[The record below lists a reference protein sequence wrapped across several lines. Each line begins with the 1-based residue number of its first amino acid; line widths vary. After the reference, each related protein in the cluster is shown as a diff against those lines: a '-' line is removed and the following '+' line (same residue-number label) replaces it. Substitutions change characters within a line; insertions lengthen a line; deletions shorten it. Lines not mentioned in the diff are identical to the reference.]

1 MVSSSTLKFESSR
14 GRPPTAS
21 AGPATSL
28 EVVVVAG
35 PDTGRRASLAAGSD
49 LVMGTGGSARLVL
62 RSSQVAVE
70 HARLTATPA
79 GVELSTCRDDA
90 EVWVGAL
97 RVYRAVLPARGRFR
111 MGDATLELRAEVP
124 DDSLRAQLAA
134 EGVVYASSAME
145 SVARALAEVAPHTT
159 TVLVTGETGTGKE
172 AVARALHRLSLRRNG
187 PFVVVDCGAL
197 PSSMIESELF
207 GFEKG
212 AFTGAE
218 RRRLGAFERAHGGT
232 VFLDEIGE
240 LPLDQQASF
249 LGVLQRKRFT
259 RVGGHDEV
267 APDVR
272 IVAATNRDL
281 AAEVRRGTFRRDL
294 YYRLATLP
302 LALPPLRERREDVAV
317 LVEHF
322 ARELTGHP
330 LLDEPA
336 VIHAATADLP
346 FEGNVRE
353 LQALVERRV
362 VRGSWGEAKPAHGSA
377 GEIAPVSPSTLEPS
391 LPPPAFDGS
400 TPYVEAR
407 RLALDAFEKRFL
419 EHLMAMVDGNASKA
433 SRLAHMDRPNL
444 LRLLTKHGLRRARTT
459 EPE

>member
-1 MVSSSTLKFESSR
+1 MVSSLPVKFESAR
-14 GRPPTAS
+14 GKPPVA
-21 AGPATSL
+21 AEAPATAMEL
-28 EVVVVAG
+28 AVVAG
-35 PDTGRRASLAAGSD
+35 PDAGRRAPLAAGAE
-49 LVMGTGGSARLVL
+49 LVIGSGGRSRLLL
-62 RSSQVAVE
+62 RAAHVAVE
-70 HARLTATPA
+70 HARVLATPS
-79 GVELSTCRDDA
+79 GVELASCRDDA

-97 RVYRAVLPARGRFR
+97 RVHRVILPARGRFR
-111 MGDATLELRAEVP
+111 VGEATLELRAEVP
-124 DDSLRAQLAA
+124 EDSLRAQLAA
-134 EGVVYASSAME
+134 EGVVYTSPAME
-145 SVARALAEVAPHTT
+145 AVARALAEVAPHTT

-197 PSSMIESELF
+197 PTSMIESELF

-240 LPLDQQASF
+240 LPLEQQASF

-259 RVGGHDEV
+259 RVGGQDEV

-272 IVAATNRDL
+272 VVAATNRDL
-281 AAEVRRGTFRRDL
+281 EAEVRRGSFRRDL
-294 YYRLATLP
+294 YFRLATMP
-302 LALPPLRERREDVAV
+302 LVLPPLRDRREDIAI
-317 LVEHF
+317 LVDHF
-322 ARELTGHP
+322 ARELTGHS
-330 LLDEPA
+330 LLDDPA
-336 VIHAATADLP
+336 IIHRATVDLP

-362 VRGSWGEAKPAHGSA
+362 VRGGWGEDNSSPSGRASA
-377 GEIAPVSPSTLEPS
+377 PPPSPSTAGTS
-391 LPPPAFDGS
+391 VPPTFDGS

-407 RLALDAFEKRFL
+407 RLALDAFEKRYL
-419 EHLMAMVDGNASKA
+419 EDLMATADGNASKA
-433 SRLAHMDRPNL
+433 SRLGQMDRPNL
-444 LRLLTKHGLRRARTT
+444 LRLLAKHGLRRARTT

>member
-1 MVSSSTLKFESSR
+1 MEL
-14 GRPPTAS
+14 
-21 AGPATSL
+21 L
-28 EVVVVAG
+28 VVAG
-35 PDTGRRASLAAGSD
+35 PDAGRRAPLAAGAEL
-49 LVMGTGGSARLVL
+49 LVGSGGRSRLLL
-62 RSSQVAVE
+62 RGGHVAVE
-70 HARLTATPA
+70 HARLLASPA
-79 GVELSTCRDDA
+79 GVELASCSDDA
-90 EVWVGAL
+90 EVWMGAL
-97 RVYRAVLPARGRFR
+97 RVHRVILPARGRFR
-111 MGDATLELRAEVP
+111 VGEATLELRAEVP
-124 DDSLRAQLAA
+124 EDSLRAQLAA
-134 EGVVYASSAME
+134 EGVVYASPAME
-145 SVARALAEVAPHTT
+145 AVARALAEVAPHTT

-197 PSSMIESELF
+197 PETMIESELF

-259 RVGGHDEV
+259 RVGGQDEV

-281 AAEVRRGTFRRDL
+281 EEEVRRGTFRRDL
-294 YYRLATLP
+294 FYRLATLP
-302 LALPPLRERREDVAV
+302 LALPPLRERREDIAV

-330 LLDEPA
+330 LLDDPA
-336 VIHAATADLP
+336 IVHGATASLP
-346 FEGNVRE
+346 FDGNVRE

-362 VRGSWGEAKPAHGSA
+362 VRGSWSDGAPSDARASHGD
-377 GEIAPVSPSTLEPS
+377 GRDVSSPRLASSPP
-391 LPPPAFDGS
+391 LPPPTFDGS

-407 RLALDAFEKRFL
+407 RLALDAFEKSFL
-419 EHLMAMVDGNASKA
+419 EHLMATAEGNASKA
-433 SRLAHMDRPNL
+433 SRLAQMDRPNL
-444 LRLLTKHGLRRARTT
+444 LRLLAKHGLRRARTT